1 MSKLLP
7 NNKETVP
14 NIHDFI
20 LWWNLNSKVSIYCN
34 IKHRMKMNSENT
46 YKRNSMSYG
55 LIGLDNKLQNIT
67 LRTTP
72 AAIYGTV

>member
-1 MSKLLP
+1 
-7 NNKETVP
+7 
-14 NIHDFI
+14 
-20 LWWNLNSKVSIYCN
+20 
-34 IKHRMKMNSENT
+34 MNSENT

-55 LIGLDNKLQNIT
+55 LIGLDTKLQNIT